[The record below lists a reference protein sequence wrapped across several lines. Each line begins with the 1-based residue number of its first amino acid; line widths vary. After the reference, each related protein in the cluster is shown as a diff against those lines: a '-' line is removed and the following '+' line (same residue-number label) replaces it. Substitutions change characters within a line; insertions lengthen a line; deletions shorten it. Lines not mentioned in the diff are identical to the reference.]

1 MNGNTKKDIFCKI
14 NVFDFYKLVILFHVI
29 YL

>member
-14 NVFDFYKLVILFHVI
+14 NLFDFYKLVILFHVI

>member
-1 MNGNTKKDIFCKI
+1 MNGNTKKDILCKI
-14 NVFDFYKLVILFHVI
+14 NVFDFYKLVLLFHVI